1 MIDANMIHDSFSTPS
16 LAGLGQVSLSSDIS
30 SWGIGQWAVVAIGS
44 YVAISLFFDAKS
56 AGSAISSRTKRT
68 KRKVVSAAKSGTS
81 TIGTVV
87 TVGALAAAGYIGYEL
102 YTNQSGG
109 TQ

>member
-1 MIDANMIHDSFSTPS
+1 MIDANMIHDSFAPQSF
-16 LAGLGQVSLSSDIS
+16 AGMGQLSLSSDIS
-30 SWGIGQWAVVAIGS
+30 SWGIGEWAAVIGIS

-56 AGSAISSRTKRT
+56 AGSAIGSRTKKT